1 MFVTTLFVA
10 MGFAAIHIWV
20 GHLHLVSVLPRSVW
34 LSMAGG
40 VAVAYVF
47 LHILPDLAA
56 HRQSFAEGLGVGDRL
71 GETLVFLVALA
82 GLTVFYG
89 LERLVLVARGRVT
102 EGGDIADRI
111 FWTHL
116 GSFAAY
122 NVLIGYL
129 LVERGKAGA
138 SALALYAFAIG
149 THFLTADFGL
159 RNHHDRRYDR
169 LGRWILAAAVLSGWA
184 VAQMVDL
191 PPLAI
196 GFLFALLAGSA
207 ILNVLKEELPED
219 RQSRF
224 WAFLLGAAGYS
235 AILLAV

>member
-1 MFVTTLFVA
+1 MVVTTLFIA
-10 MGFAAIHIWV
+10 LGFAAIHLWI
-20 GHLHLVSVLPRSVW
+20 GHLHLVSALPRSVW

-40 VAVAYVF
+40 IAVAYVF

-56 HRQSFAEGLGVGDRL
+56 HRQSFAEGLGVGERMA
-71 GETLVFLVALA
+71 ETLVFMVALA

-89 LERLVLVARGRVT
+89 LERLVLVARGRVMK
-102 EGGDIADRI
+102 GGDIADRV
-111 FWTHL
+111 FWAHL

-122 NVLIGYL
+122 NILIGYL
-129 LVERGKAGA
+129 LVERGEAGP

-149 THFLTADFGL
+149 THFLSADFGL

-184 VAQMVDL
+184 VAQVVQL
-191 PPLAI
+191 TPLAI
-196 GFLFALLAGSA
+196 GILFALLAGSA
-207 ILNVLKEELPED
+207 ILNILKEELPED

-235 AILLAV
+235 AVLVAV